1 MSTSTVSDLPDDFDM
16 GRETSRFLDEI
27 RTVLSR
33 AKTARKYIG
42 DNPKFYIEYPQPIFG
57 QRKDHQTRG
66 EFLGYSDG
74 ISVPHPGAAEG
85 IKALDDLIEALEPFA
100 RTGKT
105 IKR

>member
-42 DNPKFYIEYPQPIFG
+42 DDPKYYIEHPKHTWTDPDENGKREY
-57 QRKDHQTRG
+57 
-66 EFLGYSDG
+66 LGLVG
-74 ISVPHPGAAEG
+74 GVSVPHPGGTEAV
-85 IKALDDLIEALEPFA
+85 KALDDLIEALEPFA